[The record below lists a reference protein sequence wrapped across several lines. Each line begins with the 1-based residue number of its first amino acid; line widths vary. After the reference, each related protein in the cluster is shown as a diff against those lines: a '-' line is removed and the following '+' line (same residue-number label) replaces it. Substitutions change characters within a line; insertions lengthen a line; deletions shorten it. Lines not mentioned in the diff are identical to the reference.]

1 MDLSELFKSNGF
13 GVMATAGADGS
24 VNTAVYARPHVV
36 NGATLV
42 WGMTDGRTFR
52 NIKENTQA
60 SFLFKTALPGYVGV
74 RVALELIRTE
84 EVGDM
89 LAEIKKS
96 AGEVVSPSAGVAVT
110 HAAWFRVVETRAL
123 I

>member
-1 MDLSELFKSNGF
+1 MDLSELFKSSGF
-13 GVMATAGADGS
+13 GVMATADADGI

-36 NGATLV
+36 NGTTLV

-52 NIKENTQA
+52 NVRENPQA
-60 SFLFKTALPGYVGV
+60 SFLFKTSLPGYVGV
-74 RVALELIRTE
+74 RIALELIRTE
-84 EVGDM
+84 DVGDM

-96 AGEVVSPSAGVAVT
+96 ANEVVSPVAGVAVT
-110 HAAWFRVVETRAL
+110 HAVWFRVVETRAL

>member
-1 MDLSELFKSNGF
+1 MDFSELFKNNGI
-13 GVMATAGADGS
+13 GILATAAADGS

-36 NGATLV
+36 NGTTLV
-42 WGMTDGRTFR
+42 WGMTDGRTLR
-52 NIKENTQA
+52 NVRENPHA
-60 SFLFKTALPGYVGV
+60 SYLFKTALPGYNGV
-74 RVALELIRTE
+74 RIALELIRTE

-89 LAEIKKS
+89 LAAIKKDAS
-96 AGEVVSPSAGVAVT
+96 TAAGQVAGMKVT